1 VTEAFLAGTEP
12 RDPCGGAYDGM
23 GVLSIY
29 MEPGFYNDSLAGQMY
44 PYDTMTTRVEAVDDP
59 DLADMPDLDTAQ
71 VSIDTADVE
80 PPPSVKPPAV
90 KPPAVKPPVV
100 SPPAPPPQ
108 PTPRDTLVDSLFIND
123 GVRPHLH

>member
-1 VTEAFLAGTEP
+1 
-12 RDPCGGAYDGM
+12 
-23 GVLSIY
+23 
-29 MEPGFYNDSLAGQMY
+29 
-44 PYDTMTTRVEAVDDP
+44 MTTRVEAVDDP